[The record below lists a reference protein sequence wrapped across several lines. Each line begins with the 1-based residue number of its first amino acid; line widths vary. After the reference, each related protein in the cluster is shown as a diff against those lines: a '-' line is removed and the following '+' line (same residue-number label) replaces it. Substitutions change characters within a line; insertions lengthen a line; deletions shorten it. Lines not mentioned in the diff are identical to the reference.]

1 MKAGRR
7 KIKYDSKY
15 NRFFGKEKGE
25 TLVQNEHGSVHDTIN
40 SIVFVSRN
48 FSDQTKQISKSLK
61 GKNKLETAR
70 NIYNFCYS
78 YFQYKEDAYGTDT
91 VRTPNRAWADRK
103 DGIDCDCYSALISC
117 MLTNYGW
124 NHTIRMSANF
134 KADRWNHVYIILPDE
149 NGKEICI
156 DPVVDEF
163 NNEHPYLKKQDEI
176 MEVSVL
182 NGLGNPYENQSR
194 RPLPNRRV
202 NIIQWIVNNE
212 LRSHFKIKH
221 FILRYA
227 KSNGMQKHDVENI
240 IANQMYLSDTKGWE
254 RLALSKVVYKRRQRN
269 ISINSRN
276 VLVYLGMQ
284 NSNQGLFVS
293 LMHDANFLEYWLE
306 NTLNTNLANRILKGI
321 YAYAKNKVNLEKHI
335 PFKEVERFAK
345 VNVKNT
351 PLCSCKS
358 KEADR
363 LIYSQDETSNL
374 LQISIVVNSAPKG
387 KVIKNVRRMYK
398 PDATPASNALHQKL
412 TSYTPLYT
420 AIEAKQPLN
429 GIKIGDILSPL
440 LTVAGSIFGGP
451 VGGAAGAAISSA
463 LFGGKKGNSAPS
475 SSYLISEQYVLPNGS
490 IYNPRTTLDNSP
502 SFTSSVNEIMAKPYG
517 AKVIELYNQIK
528 TGKNGV
534 NPTLTEYNNLITPFI
549 NEAERQI
556 KAEQIKQVELARQ
569 KSAKIK
575 KIALIGG
582 GSVAVLGG
590 GYFLYN
596 KLKKK

>member
-15 NRFFGKEKGE
+15 NRFFGKEMGE

-212 LRSHFKIKH
+212 LRSHSKIKH

-240 IANQMYLSDTKGWE
+240 IANQMYLSDTNGWE
-254 RLALSKVVYKRRQRN
+254 RLALSKIVYKRRQRN

-321 YAYAKNKVNLEKHI
+321 YAYAKNKVKLEKHI

-345 VNVKNT
+345 LKAKNT

-358 KEADR
+358 KETNR

-412 TSYTPLYT
+412 TRYTPLYT
-420 AIEAKQPLN
+420 AIESKQPLN
-429 GIKIGDILSPL
+429 GFLNDILTPV

-451 VGGAAGAAISSA
+451 AGGAAGAAIGTA
-463 LFGGKKGNSAPS
+463 ITGGKKGSNSPS
-475 SSYLISEQYVLPNGS
+475 TPSYFVNETYVLPNGKT
-490 IYNPRTTLDNSP
+490 YNPRIQPDSGIVFQNA
-502 SFTSSVNEIMAKPYG
+502 VKEIMAKPYG
-517 AKVIELYNQIK
+517 AQVIEKYNQIK
-528 TGKNGV
+528 VGKNGI
-534 NPTLTEYNNLITPFI
+534 NPTQTEYNNLISPFVLESEKQI
-549 NEAERQI
+549 RAQKEAELLKKNRN
-556 KAEQIKQVELARQ
+556 R
-569 KSAKIK
+569 
-575 KIALIGG
+575 KIAIIGG
-582 GSVAVLGG
+582 SSVAVLGG